1 MKPWMKYALWFF
13 IGGGIGFF
21 AGLNRGLKGADE
33 AFEAGRQFEK
43 SESQLKEVCE
53 KEKEALK
60 ALREYA
66 AVNEAASKAL
76 DEPATDE
83 KPLFTMNYD
92 EDPEMPMEEPVI
104 DEEDIPQLHPED
116 LKPEIINED
125 EFNIN
130 YWHYDLENLLFY
142 SMDEVLYNERTQ
154 SVIENPDQV
163 VGIGTLFGF
172 GGDPNNPIHTLYVK
186 NDTFGTLFRID
197 WLDAAFCDAVEGLC
211 PPEDDDPEEEDFTKD
226 DYWDDV

>member
-1 MKPWMKYALWFF
+1 MKPWMKYVLWFF

-21 AGLNRGLKGADE
+21 AGQQVGLK
-33 AFEAGRQFEK
+33 Q
-43 SESQLKEVCE
+43 
-53 KEKEALK
+53 KEKETKMSSAMEEIGRAAERAEK
-60 ALREYA
+60 AMDEFRDAAEAVREYA
-66 AVNEAASKAL
+66 GLAEDAEALS
-76 DEPATDE
+76 EPATDE
-83 KPLFTMNYD
+83 

-163 VGIGTLFGF
+163 IGIGTLFGF
-172 GGDPNNPIHTLYVK
+172 GGDPNNPVHTLYVK

-211 PPEDDDPEEEDFTKD
+211 PPEDDDPEEEDFTGD
-226 DYWDDV
+226 DYWNDV

>member
-1 MKPWMKYALWFF
+1 MKPWMKYALWCFICGGFGVF
-13 IGGGIGFF
+13 IGDRIGYRR
-21 AGLNRGLKGADE
+21 AM
-33 AFEAGRQFEK
+33 
-43 SESQLKEVCE
+43 
-53 KEKEALK
+53 KEKAEPIKEINSADDDEELTELYEQERKFMNALH
-60 ALREYA
+60 EYA
-66 AVNEAASKAL
+66 ANLDKPDETAS
-76 DEPATDE
+76 E
-83 KPLFTMNYD
+83 

-172 GGDPNNPIHTLYVK
+172 GGDPNNPTTTLYVK
-186 NDTFGTLFRID
+186 NDTFGTLYRID

-211 PPEDDDPEEEDFTKD
+211 PPEDDPPEEEEDFTQD
-226 DYWDDV
+226 DFWDDV